1 MMAAKK
7 TNSTTGAIPATPTL
21 YVGVV
26 IVATVVFIPGIKDR
40 EIMIPI
46 APMIN
51 FLIADIIFKNLQPLF
66 ELTIKITHY

>member
-1 MMAAKK
+1 MIAAKN

-26 IVATVVFIPGIKDR
+26 IVAIVVFIPGISDS
-40 EIMIPI
+40 EIIMPM

-51 FLIADIIFKNLQPLF
+51 FLIALIVFKNLQPLYRISP
-66 ELTIKITHY
+66 TSVG